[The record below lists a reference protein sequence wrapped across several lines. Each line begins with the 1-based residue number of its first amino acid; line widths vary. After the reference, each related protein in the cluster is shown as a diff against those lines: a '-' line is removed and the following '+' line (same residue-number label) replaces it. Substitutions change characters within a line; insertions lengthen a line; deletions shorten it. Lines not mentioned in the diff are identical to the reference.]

1 MTRGDPAATA
11 GRPLVRSVHRAGSG
25 SLRVTMFYPA
35 DPEAVAGAR
44 LTGVVD
50 PAPGERLPAVVFL
63 PGINV
68 VPDSYRWLAVR
79 LAGSGCAVAVCSV
92 IADLGPVGEG
102 ISPGIDLAMLGPD
115 TLGSGP
121 SAHALA
127 EVLDLIAADPLLG
140 GRADTDRV
148 VLGGHSAGG
157 TAALLNARPEWF
169 PGVRAAF
176 AYAGHTMRAARLG
189 DGAAGIMPVSSDVP
203 LLLVAGAQD
212 GVIAASRDRYVPPEP
227 PASRQSER
235 TSSSASS
242 RDRYLPS
249 EPPGSGGHC
258 THDPVRRTFEEATS
272 ASRGDCWWVE
282 LADGAHF
289 TACCPVDH
297 TSGRSF
303 LDPVDPPRQ
312 DQARELLSAA
322 VLAFVAEHAAGKP
335 CTLEEVVTRP
345 GVSAWARR

>member
-1 MTRGDPAATA
+1 MTSEDLAAQA
-11 GRPLVRSVHRAGSG
+11 GGPLVRSVHRAGSG
-25 SLRVTMFYPA
+25 SLRATMYYPA
-35 DPEAVAGAR
+35 DPDAVVGAR
-44 LTGVVD
+44 MTGVVG
-50 PAPGERLPAVVFL
+50 PVPGERLPVVVFL

-79 LAGSGCAVAVCSV
+79 LAGSGCVVAVCSIIV
-92 IADLGPVGEG
+92 DLGPVGQG
-102 ISPGIDLAMLGPD
+102 ISPGIDLAMLAPD

-169 PGVRAAF
+169 PGVRAGF
-176 AYAGHTMRAARLG
+176 AYAGHTMRAAGLG
-189 DGAAGIMPVSSDVP
+189 DGAAAIMPVSSEVP

-212 GVIAASRDRYVPPEP
+212 GVIAASRDRYLPP
-227 PASRQSER
+227 
-235 TSSSASS
+235 
-242 RDRYLPS
+242 
-249 EPPGSGGHC
+249 EPPGSGGGC
-258 THDPVRRTFEEATS
+258 THDPVRRTFEEAT
-272 ASRGDCWWVE
+272 AAGRGDCWWVE
-282 LADGAHF
+282 LAEGIHF
-289 TACCPVDH
+289 TACCPTDH

-312 DQARELLSAA
+312 NEARELLATA
-322 VLAFVAEHAAGKP
+322 VLAFVAEHAADEP

-345 GVSAWARR
+345 GVSAWSRR